1 MLPFKGIYWQFKKDA
16 PFKFTTNL
24 YPVPDLEVPFL
35 GVHVTPSIDGVTYLG
50 PTAVPAMGRE
60 NYKGMKGADPML
72 ILNFIRHMATQV
84 ARDKKMRNYV
94 KNQAFD
100 WTPKLFLNA
109 VKLII
114 PKVEMNHIE
123 RSNKV
128 GIRPQLYDLKKKE
141 LVQDFVMLDGPN
153 STHVV
158 NAISPAFTASFELAD
173 HILKYI
179 KLR

>member
-1 MLPFKGIYWQFKKDA
+1 
-16 PFKFTTNL
+16 
-24 YPVPDLEVPFL
+24 
-35 GVHVTPSIDGVTYLG
+35 
-50 PTAVPAMGRE
+50 
-60 NYKGMKGADPML
+60 ML
-72 ILNFIRHMATQV
+72 IDISGITDERGLKVAIRGT
-84 ARDKKMRNYV
+84 
-94 KNQAFD
+94 
-100 WTPKLFLNA
+100 
-109 VKLII
+109 KLII

>member
-1 MLPFKGIYWQFKKDA
+1 M
-16 PFKFTTNL
+16 
-24 YPVPDLEVPFL
+24 
-35 GVHVTPSIDGVTYLG
+35 G

-72 ILNFIRHMATQV
+72 ILNFIRHMAAQV

-100 WTPKLFLNA
+100 WTSKFFLNA
-109 VKLII
+109 AKLII

-141 LVQDFVMLDGPN
+141 LVQDFVMLDVPN
-153 STHVV
+153 STHIV

-173 HILKYI
+173 YI
-179 KLR
+179 SIHLPLNDSTRNFINFDDFNLFKKNYIFFTLFVHCV